1 MGHDERCRDRNY
13 PAKAGVEKECDK
25 GLSSRPDNEIGRIV
39 ECVDRHRECGDADEA
54 GRIMDRL
61 VEEKYIDDL
70 RYASAFARDKSS
82 IAGWGAT
89 KIRYM
94 LAAKGIDRET
104 IAAVLQEVD
113 EGKAS
118 DRLEK
123 LLSAKVRSLKD
134 DPQCRMKLLRF
145 ALGRGYQYD
154 EAAEVID
161 RLLNERD

>member
-1 MGHDERCRDRNY
+1 MGEKIMDPQKVADRMR
-13 PAKAGVEKECDK
+13 
-25 GLSSRPDNEIGRIV
+25 GLCSRREYGRQDIMKKV
-39 ECVDRHRECGDADEA
+39 LAALGGDADEA

-104 IAAVLQEVD
+104 IAAALKEVD

-154 EAAEVID
+154 EAAEVIG

>member
-1 MGHDERCRDRNY
+1 MGEKIMDPQKVADRMRGLCSRREYCRQDIMKKVL
-13 PAKAGVEKECDK
+13 AALG
-25 GLSSRPDNEIGRIV
+25 
-39 ECVDRHRECGDADEA
+39 GDADEA

-104 IAAVLQEVD
+104 IAAALQEVD

-154 EAAEVID
+154 EAAEVIG

>member
-1 MGHDERCRDRNY
+1 MGEKITDPQKVADRMRGLCSRREYCRQDIMKKVL
-13 PAKAGVEKECDK
+13 AALG
-25 GLSSRPDNEIGRIV
+25 
-39 ECVDRHRECGDADEA
+39 GDADEA

-104 IAAVLQEVD
+104 IAAALQEVD

-154 EAAEVID
+154 EAAEVIG

>member
-1 MGHDERCRDRNY
+1 MGEKITDPRKVADRMRGLCSRREYCRQDIMKKVL
-13 PAKAGVEKECDK
+13 AALG
-25 GLSSRPDNEIGRIV
+25 
-39 ECVDRHRECGDADEA
+39 GDADEA

-82 IAGWGAT
+82 IAGWGTT

-104 IAAVLQEVD
+104 IAAALQEVD

>member
-1 MGHDERCRDRNY
+1 MGEKITDPRKVADRMRGLCSRREYCRQDIMKKVL
-13 PAKAGVEKECDK
+13 AALG
-25 GLSSRPDNEIGRIV
+25 
-39 ECVDRHRECGDADEA
+39 GDADEA

-82 IAGWGAT
+82 IAGWGVT

-104 IAAVLQEVD
+104 IAAALQEVD

-154 EAAEVID
+154 EAAEVIG
-161 RLLNERD
+161 RLLNKRD

>member
-1 MGHDERCRDRNY
+1 MGEKIMDPQKVADRMRGLCSRREYCRQDIMKKVL
-13 PAKAGVEKECDK
+13 AALG
-25 GLSSRPDNEIGRIV
+25 
-39 ECVDRHRECGDADEA
+39 GDADEA

-104 IAAVLQEVD
+104 IAAALQEVD

-134 DPQCRMKLLRF
+134 DPRCRMKLLRF

>member
-1 MGHDERCRDRNY
+1 MGEKIMDPQKVADRMRGLCSRREYCRQDIMKKVL
-13 PAKAGVEKECDK
+13 AALG
-25 GLSSRPDNEIGRIV
+25 
-39 ECVDRHRECGDADEA
+39 GDADEA

-61 VEEKYIDDL
+61 VEEKYIDEL
-70 RYASAFARDKSS
+70 RCASAFARDKSS

-104 IAAVLQEVD
+104 IAAALQEVD

-154 EAAEVID
+154 EAAEVIG

>member
-1 MGHDERCRDRNY
+1 MDPQKVADRMRGLCSRREYCRQDIMKKVL
-13 PAKAGVEKECDK
+13 AALD
-25 GLSSRPDNEIGRIV
+25 
-39 ECVDRHRECGDADEA
+39 GDADEA
-54 GRIMDRL
+54 GRVMDRL

-70 RYASAFARDKSS
+70 RYASAYARDKSS
-82 IAGWGAT
+82 IAGWGST

-94 LAAKGIDRET
+94 LASKGIDRET
-104 IAAVLQEVD
+104 IAAALQEVD

-123 LLSAKVRSLKD
+123 LLAGKVRSLKD
-134 DPQCRMKLLRF
+134 DPQRRMKLLRF

-161 RLLNERD
+161 RLLND

>member
-1 MGHDERCRDRNY
+1 MGEKIMDPQKVADRMRGLCSRREYCRQDIMKKVL
-13 PAKAGVEKECDK
+13 AALG
-25 GLSSRPDNEIGRIV
+25 
-39 ECVDRHRECGDADEA
+39 GDADEA

-104 IAAVLQEVD
+104 IAAALQEVD

-154 EAAEVID
+154 EAAEVIGG
-161 RLLNERD
+161 LLNKRD

>member
-1 MGHDERCRDRNY
+1 MGEKITDPQKVADRMRGLCSRREYCRQDIMKKVL
-13 PAKAGVEKECDK
+13 AALG
-25 GLSSRPDNEIGRIV
+25 
-39 ECVDRHRECGDADEA
+39 GDADEA

-104 IAAVLQEVD
+104 IAAALQEVD

-154 EAAEVID
+154 EAVEVIG
-161 RLLNERD
+161 RLLNERDWT

>member
-1 MGHDERCRDRNY
+1 MGEKIMDPQKVADRMRGLCSRREYCRQDIMKKVL
-13 PAKAGVEKECDK
+13 AALG
-25 GLSSRPDNEIGRIV
+25 
-39 ECVDRHRECGDADEA
+39 GDADEA

-104 IAAVLQEVD
+104 IAAALQEVD

-154 EAAEVID
+154 EAADVIG

>member
-1 MGHDERCRDRNY
+1 MGEKKMDPQKVADRMRGLCSRREYCRQDIMKKVL
-13 PAKAGVEKECDK
+13 AALD
-25 GLSSRPDNEIGRIV
+25 
-39 ECVDRHRECGDADEA
+39 GDADEA
-54 GRIMDRL
+54 GRVMDGL

-70 RYASAFARDKSS
+70 RYASAYARDKSS
-82 IAGWGAT
+82 IAGWGST

-94 LAAKGIDRET
+94 LASKGIDRET
-104 IAAVLQEVD
+104 IAAALQEVD

-123 LLSAKVRSLKD
+123 LLAGKVRSLKD
-134 DPQCRMKLLRF
+134 DPQRRMKLLRF

-161 RLLNERD
+161 RLLND

>member
-1 MGHDERCRDRNY
+1 MGEKIMDPQKVADRMRGLCSRREYCRQDIMKKVL
-13 PAKAGVEKECDK
+13 AALD
-25 GLSSRPDNEIGRIV
+25 
-39 ECVDRHRECGDADEA
+39 GDADEA

-104 IAAVLQEVD
+104 IAAALQEVD
-113 EGKAS
+113 ESKAS

>member
-1 MGHDERCRDRNY
+1 MDPQKVADRMRGLCSRREYCRQDIMKKVL
-13 PAKAGVEKECDK
+13 AALG
-25 GLSSRPDNEIGRIV
+25 
-39 ECVDRHRECGDADEA
+39 GDADEA

-104 IAAVLQEVD
+104 IAAALQEVD

-154 EAAEVID
+154 EAAEVIG
-161 RLLNERD
+161 RLLN

>member
-1 MGHDERCRDRNY
+1 MGEKIMDPQKVADRMRGLCSRREYCRQDIMKKVL
-13 PAKAGVEKECDK
+13 AALG
-25 GLSSRPDNEIGRIV
+25 
-39 ECVDRHRECGDADEA
+39 GDADEA

-104 IAAVLQEVD
+104 IAAALQEVD

-154 EAAEVID
+154 EAAEVIG
-161 RLLNERD
+161 RLLNKRD

>member
-1 MGHDERCRDRNY
+1 MGEKIMDPQKVADRMRGLCSRREYCRQDIMKKVL
-13 PAKAGVEKECDK
+13 AALG
-25 GLSSRPDNEIGRIV
+25 
-39 ECVDRHRECGDADEA
+39 GDADEA

-82 IAGWGAT
+82 IAGWGVT

-104 IAAVLQEVD
+104 IAAALQEVD

-123 LLSAKVRSLKD
+123 LLSGKVRSLKD
-134 DPQCRMKLLRF
+134 DPQSRMKLLRF

-154 EAAEVID
+154 EAAEVIG

>member
-1 MGHDERCRDRNY
+1 MDPQKVADRMRGLCSRREYCRQDIMKKVL
-13 PAKAGVEKECDK
+13 AALG
-25 GLSSRPDNEIGRIV
+25 
-39 ECVDRHRECGDADEA
+39 GDADQA

-104 IAAVLQEVD
+104 IAAALQEVD

-154 EAAEVID
+154 EAAEVIG